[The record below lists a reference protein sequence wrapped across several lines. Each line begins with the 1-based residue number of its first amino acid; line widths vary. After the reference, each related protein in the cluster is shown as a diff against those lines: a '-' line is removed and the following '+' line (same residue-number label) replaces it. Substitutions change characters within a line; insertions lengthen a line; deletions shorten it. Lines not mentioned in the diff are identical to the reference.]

1 MSDAIDPRL
10 SELGM
15 AEAAAEKFWND
26 WQDGRWT
33 EDGDPQAEYRKLRDH
48 ADQLT
53 AELSR
58 QLLPPDHVAVDRD
71 DLSEMLDAMDY
82 VSEYL
87 QKKWHYDEIR
97 ERIHAALSANGSD
110 VATSPEA
117 AAECPECGGLWAHER
132 TCKGAGKVAE

>member
-1 MSDAIDPRL
+1 MTDAIDPRL
-10 SELGM
+10 EWMIWGDITTQVDIDKRNQL
-15 AEAAAEKFWND
+15 AAD
-26 WQDGRWT
+26 
-33 EDGDPQAEYRKLRDH
+33 
-48 ADQLT
+48 
-53 AELSR
+53 LSR